1 MHEPLPS
8 EILDLLQAQVGSLEA
23 LEVLLLL
30 HRDPERAWDRFEIA
44 NRLGLPDDIVEA
56 SAAGMR
62 AHGFLVLH
70 GTGAGATWQY
80 AEQPAPRGATVE
92 KLASLYAD
100 RRLEIM
106 RILSAQAMERLR
118 ESAARAFAD
127 AFIIRR
133 KKDG

>member
-1 MHEPLPS
+1 MPEPLPA
-8 EILDLLQAQVGSLEA
+8 ELLDLLQAQVGSLEA
-23 LEVLLLL
+23 LELLLLL
-30 HRDPERAWDRFEIA
+30 HRTQERAWDRFEIA
-44 NRLGLPDDIVEA
+44 NRLGLSDDIVEA
-56 SAAGMR
+56 SAASMES
-62 AHGFLVLH
+62 HGFLARH
-70 GTGAGATWQY
+70 GTGPGTTWQY
-80 AEQPAPRGATVE
+80 SARPPERAAMIDRLATV
-92 KLASLYAD
+92 YAD